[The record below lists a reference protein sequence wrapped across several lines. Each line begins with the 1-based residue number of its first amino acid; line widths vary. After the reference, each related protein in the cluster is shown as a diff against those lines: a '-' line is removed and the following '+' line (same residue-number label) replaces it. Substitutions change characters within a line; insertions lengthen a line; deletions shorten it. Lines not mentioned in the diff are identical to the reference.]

1 MLSTSISESFTSNLQ
16 TEKDVEELEEKIIR
30 LQMVK
35 IENNEDVETME
46 EELYEMEKIVKA
58 RI

>member
-1 MLSTSISESFTSNLQ
+1 
-16 TEKDVEELEEKIIR
+16 LEEKIIK